1 MSTPETAMAANGS
14 DNTERAEPNF
24 VDINDP
30 NFIEGELEGFD
41 DEKDPLA
48 FAVVRAGTY
57 DAELNFSEQDP
68 AKQWTQRTDKS
79 NHPYLSTRLTARI
92 LDGPFANRLVNDGF
106 VSTMVFDG
114 TCAVAKVIKAIGGEV
129 KGLRTSA
136 DLARKL
142 SQSLPARARIRVQV
156 RAQEK
161 GVAKA
166 FIKAEKDFP
175 QKDDGTPDFDKVA
188 NSEGPETGDQVYV
201 RSEITGYMEVKHED

>member
-1 MSTPETAMAANGS
+1 MSTPETQMSNDS
-14 DNTERAEPNF
+14 STEKAEPNY
-24 VDINDP
+24 VDINSPD
-30 NFIEGELEGFD
+30 FVDGELEGFD
-41 DEKDPLA
+41 DTKDPLA

-57 DAELNFSEQDP
+57 DAELNFSENDP
-68 AKQWTQRTDKS
+68 SKHWTQRQDKQGHS
-79 NHPYLSTRLTARI
+79 YLSTRLTARI

-129 KGLRTSA
+129 KGLRTST

-161 GVAKA
+161 GVNKA
-166 FIKAEKDFP
+166 FIKSEKDFP
-175 QKDDGTPDFDKVA
+175 QKEDGTPDFDKVA

-201 RSEITGYMEVKHED
+201 RSEITGYMEVK

>member
-1 MSTPETAMAANGS
+1 MSTAEAAI
-14 DNTERAEPNF
+14 DNNQPKDEPNF

-30 NFIEGELEGFD
+30 SFVDGELEGFD
-41 DEKDPLA
+41 DTKDPLA

-57 DAELNFSEQDP
+57 DAELNFSEQDT
-68 AKQWTQRTDKS
+68 AKQWTQREDKQG
-79 NHPYLSTRLTARI
+79 HKYLSTRLTARI
-92 LDGPFANRLVNDGF
+92 LDGPFAGRLVNDGF

-114 TCAVAKVIKAIGGEV
+114 TCAVAKVIKAVGGDV

-142 SQSLPARARIRVQV
+142 SQSLPARSRIRVQV

-161 GVAKA
+161 GVNKP
-166 FIKAEKDFP
+166 FMKAERDFP

-188 NSEGPETGDQVYV
+188 QMEGPETGDQVYV
-201 RSEITGYMEVKHED
+201 RSEITGYMEVKQAE

>member
-1 MSTPETAMAANGS
+1 MSTPEQAVSNDS
-14 DNTERAEPNF
+14 SQSNEPNF

-30 NFIEGELEGFD
+30 QFADGELEGFD
-41 DEKDPLA
+41 DTKDPLA

-57 DAELNFSEQDP
+57 DAELNFSENDP
-68 AKQWTQRTDKS
+68 AKQWTQRQDKQGHS
-79 NHPYLSTRLTARI
+79 YLSTRLTARI

-129 KGLRTSA
+129 KGLRTST

-142 SQSLPARARIRVQV
+142 SQSLPAGARIRVQV

-161 GVAKA
+161 GVNKP
-166 FIKAEKDFP
+166 FIKSEKDFP

-201 RSEITGYMEVKHED
+201 RSEITGYMEVKHEE

>member
-1 MSTPETAMAANGS
+1 MSTPAMETEQSN
-14 DNTERAEPNF
+14 DRTEPNY

-30 NFIEGELEGFD
+30 QFTEGELEGFD

-68 AKQWTQRTDKS
+68 AKQWTQRTDKQG
-79 NHPYLSTRLTARI
+79 HPYLSTRLTARI

-114 TCAVAKVIKAIGGEV
+114 TCAVAKVIKAVGGDV

-142 SQSLPARARIRVQV
+142 SQSLPGRSRIRVQV

-161 GVAKA
+161 GVSKP
-166 FIKAEKDFP
+166 FIKSEKDFP
-175 QKDDGTPDFDKVA
+175 QKEDGTPDFDKVA

-201 RSEITGYMEVKHED
+201 RSEITGYMEVKHEG